1 MKKKTAKVSKKTKRV
16 VRKAPGKTPAKKRK
30 ATKAAVRKVTK
41 KKVTKKKAKKKP
53 NPVGRPT
60 RYQQRFATELAV
72 MFTNGESVAE
82 VCVLLGIC
90 KQTFYTWCD
99 THPEF
104 LDAYKKGQELSEAWW
119 HKIGRA
125 NATGR
130 MRGSAA
136 TWIFNMKNRF
146 NWTDRTEVKSDVN
159 VRESG
164 IGVDD
169 DMDEEEWV
177 AAASRQQAIMK
188 GIV

>member
-1 MKKKTAKVSKKTKRV
+1 MSRKTAKVSKKTKRV
-16 VRKAPGKTPAKKRK
+16 VRKAPGKTTAKKRK
-30 ATKAAVRKVTK
+30 ATKAAVKKVAK
-41 KKVTKKKAKKKP
+41 KKVRKKAA
-53 NPVGRPT
+53 PVGRPT
-60 RYQQRFATELAV
+60 RYQKKFATELAV

-82 VCVLLGIC
+82 VCVMLGIC

-99 THPEF
+99 AHPEF

-164 IGVDD
+164 IGVED
-169 DMDEEEWV
+169 DMDPDDWND
-177 AAASRQQAIMK
+177 AAARQQAIMK
-188 GIV
+188 GIA